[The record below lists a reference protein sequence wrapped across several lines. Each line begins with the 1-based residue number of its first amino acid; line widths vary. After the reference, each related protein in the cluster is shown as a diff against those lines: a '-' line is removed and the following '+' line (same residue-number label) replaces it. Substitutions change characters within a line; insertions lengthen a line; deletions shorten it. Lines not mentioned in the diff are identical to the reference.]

1 MNENLVLRERAAR
14 IDAGRRLF
22 ALVAAS
28 FAALLSVALVLASVP
43 AYAAGAEGSD
53 DEGALGG
60 LTVTGVDFMQPKAEA
75 WEVLRVDGAQD
86 GDIIYLSLTERQ
98 GGDRKVLAYRQAYR
112 LQDAAFDSSVGDVP
126 LAHIVAFSL
135 PAGASGEAATPL
147 DAFGEGAASSLSG
160 KTFALSV
167 YATSVQTAD
176 DEALFEGTVYPVYA
190 KLLDEN
196 GEVESYRLM
205 GIRVL
210 EGAPAECVQSV
221 GAGKAF
227 YRGTGDDLATY
238 SLVMPSDGSKADNA
252 FDEHNQAFIVTYQ
265 RALAGSVSGTITYV
279 DSAGVTVRTDS
290 VPAINQADENGQIG
304 KIVSPESSFFG
315 DGAYY
320 RVIGKLYGE
329 VRLTPAYANHVVRV
343 MEVDN
348 MTAKAY
354 QVTVRYVT
362 EVAGESGEPEEQLL
376 WSDTLD
382 VKGEGYRY
390 TLPTVFSAN
399 ASSGVNY
406 YTFLGA
412 SGAQGG
418 IGALSPALARSGTSA
433 VIAFDENVNPET
445 DFYKENGRY
454 YLKAHYQSQ
463 DANKTAALKIVE
475 VDGSQNKTIGEWK
488 GEITPDKDAVY
499 TPANKVIE
507 GVTYVPWS
515 GNADV
520 ITYTWEDMKQGADLL
535 QYVYYVPEDYVP
547 GSAYDI
553 TVQYLNI
560 ANSQVVRTETLTV
573 DPEMTDYLA
582 IVGEER
588 FSSDGIEYVRL
599 AGQESGIRHTYF
611 TPQRT
616 YAIYYRDV
624 NDTIN
629 ADTVIRRTQIIE
641 TERVV
646 EVPGEA
652 TFTTTVTAA
661 PAVAPA
667 AGDAA
672 AGAGVPA
679 VDAGVGAGDGAVVIN
694 DDENPLANAE
704 GVDTATE
711 RTVEENENPL
721 ASGAADSER
730 AAFGGSAIAVGTL
743 IAALAAVAFAAY
755 LLLGRRKKNES
766 AAVAAT
772 ETDELN
778 E

>member
-14 IDAGRRLF
+14 TGASRRLL
-22 ALVAAS
+22 ALAAAS
-28 FAALLSVALVLASVP
+28 LAVLLSVILALASAP
-43 AYAAGAEGSD
+43 AYASGAASPDG
-53 DEGALGG
+53 EGALGG
-60 LTVTGVDFMQPKAEA
+60 LAVTGVDFMQPKAEA

-86 GDIIYLSLTERQ
+86 GDTIYLSLTERQ
-98 GGDRKVLAYRQAYR
+98 GARSKVLAHRQPYQ
-112 LQDAAFDSSVGDVP
+112 LQDTAFDSSVGDAP

-135 PAGASGEAATPL
+135 PAGAGDNPATPL
-147 DAFGEGAASSLSG
+147 DAFGEGEVSSLSG
-160 KTFALSV
+160 KTFALAAYTASV
-167 YATSVQTAD
+167 DTAD
-176 DEALFEGTVYPVYA
+176 SETLFEGTVYPVYA
-190 KLLDEN
+190 KLLDES

-210 EGAPAECVQSV
+210 EGAPTECARSV

-227 YRGTGDDLATY
+227 YRGAGDELATY

-265 RALAGSVSGTITYV
+265 RAVAGSVSGTITYV
-279 DSAGVTVRTDS
+279 DPAGVTVRTDS

-304 KIVSPESSFFG
+304 KVVSFEPSFFK

-343 MEVDN
+343 MKVDN

-354 QVTVRYVT
+354 QVTVCYVT
-362 EVAGESGEPEEQLL
+362 EVTGESGEPEEQLL

-406 YTFLGA
+406 YTLLGA
-412 SGAQGG
+412 SGAQGC
-418 IGALSPALARSGTSA
+418 IGALSPALARSGANA
-433 VIAFDENVNPET
+433 VVSFDESVNPET
-445 DFYKENGRY
+445 DFYKKNGRY

-463 DANKTAALKIVE
+463 DVDKTAALKIVE

-515 GNADV
+515 GNADA
-520 ITYTWEDMKQGADLL
+520 ITYTWEDMKQGTDLL

-560 ANSQVVRTETLTV
+560 ANSQVIRTETLTV
-573 DPEMTDYLA
+573 DPEMTDYLT

-588 FSSDGIEYVRL
+588 FASGGNEYVRL

-616 YAIYYRDV
+616 YTIYYRDV
-624 NDTIN
+624 NDVIN

-652 TFTTTVTAA
+652 TFTTTVTATSA
-661 PAVAPA
+661 AAPA

-672 AGAGVPA
+672 TGAGVPA

-704 GVDTATE
+704 GVDTTTE
-711 RTVEENENPL
+711 RTIEENENPL

-730 AAFGGSAIAVGTL
+730 AAFDGSAIAVGTL

-755 LLLGRRKKNES
+755 LLLSRRKKNES